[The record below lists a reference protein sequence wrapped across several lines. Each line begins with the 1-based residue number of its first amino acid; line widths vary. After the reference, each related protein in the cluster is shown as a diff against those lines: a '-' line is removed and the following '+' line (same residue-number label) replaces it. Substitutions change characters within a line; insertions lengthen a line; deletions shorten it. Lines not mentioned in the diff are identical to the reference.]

1 MISSRNEI
9 QFWIGIRLEYFAGY
23 TSGGISGGDGIS
35 GGGGISGGD
44 VNSGGDGISGI
55 IAR

>member
-35 GGGGISGGD
+35 G
-44 VNSGGDGISGI
+44 I